1 MIDVKN
7 LIQRNEFTEC
17 KTSPIN
23 WQGMLTGN
31 NAKVYMNLIFCAHDL
46 TFIYSLHRKSGQ
58 FWFRQL
64 SHKLALSS
72 DNVNCKRRNIQIIG
86 WVRSVWNST
95 FRVYDMVCWW
105 GKLTSICYVKL
116 WLDREEELCMMSW
129 LLLCSWTY
137 FTFTGKGKREKLLL
151 SWCTQ
156 TGEGSGE
163 QSGQLAR
170 WAARGEPAFSREL
183 LAKPDFR
190 SDDRLY
196 RDLREGCLM
205 SAQLEEGLKA
215 DGPIIRTGRDPS
227 PYFRDMSREG
237 EMFLLPQQ
245 FLKSDHSLDLRF
257 IFFSA

>member
-1 MIDVKN
+1 
-7 LIQRNEFTEC
+7 
-17 KTSPIN
+17 
-23 WQGMLTGN
+23 
-31 NAKVYMNLIFCAHDL
+31 
-46 TFIYSLHRKSGQ
+46 
-58 FWFRQL
+58 
-64 SHKLALSS
+64 
-72 DNVNCKRRNIQIIG
+72 
-86 WVRSVWNST
+86 
-95 FRVYDMVCWW
+95 
-105 GKLTSICYVKL
+105 
-116 WLDREEELCMMSW
+116 MMSW

-151 SWCTQ
+151 SWCTR

-170 WAARGEPAFSREL
+170 WAAGGDPAFSREL

-205 SAQLEEGLKA
+205 SAQLEEGQKA

-227 PYFRDMSREG
+227 PYFRDVSRG
-237 EMFLLPQQ
+237 REMFLLPQQ

-257 IFFSA
+257 FFFFLHKCCLAELCLGTF